1 MLIYNLFIEF
11 AVDKILICDMS
22 ANWGFFFSMSKD
34 GSHCWRV
41 VLVQTCLPGDCAVPF
56 VLGERCLE
64 SIGERLLL

>member
-34 GSHCWRV
+34 GSHCWNGGLYWYRPACLV
-41 VLVQTCLPGDCAVPF
+41 TVLFPLCLGSAAW
-56 VLGERCLE
+56 RA
-64 SIGERLLL
+64 